1 MNIWYFQPIDK
12 TNSKEIDEHF
22 INIWHFQPIDK
33 HFSKESDEHF
43 INILHFQTI
52 DEHGDLLLFLTFPL
66 SAVFPMFPT
75 KETVL
80 FFSATGKR
88 SAVKLSPFLEWTG
101 HCCPTTWK
109 EKQKLCDI
117 SLMLDFWHIGRVF
130 LWNIWNICPGL
141 PTLASSLGVGAWNKN
156 QGFRFSRYLKAIFAS
171 SHKSKQSASMLYIQN
186 IPKILVLR

>member
-1 MNIWYFQPIDK
+1 MNISLTFDISSQL
-12 TNSKEIDEHF
+12 
-22 INIWHFQPIDK
+22 INIFLK
-33 HFSKESDEHF
+33 KVM
-43 INILHFQTI
+43 NIS
-52 DEHGDLLLFLTFPL
+52 LTFYISKQLMNMGTYYSSSL
-66 SAVFPMFPT
+66 SHSVQSSQCFQQRKQFS
-75 KETVL
+75 

-141 PTLASSLGVGAWNKN
+141 PTLASSLGVGVWNKN
-156 QGFRFSRYLKAIFAS
+156 QEFRFSRYLKAIFAS

-186 IPKILVLR
+186 IPKILVQR

>member
-1 MNIWYFQPIDK
+1 
-12 TNSKEIDEHF
+12 
-22 INIWHFQPIDK
+22 
-33 HFSKESDEHF
+33 
-43 INILHFQTI
+43 
-52 DEHGDLLLFLTFPL
+52 
-66 SAVFPMFPT
+66 MFPT

-141 PTLASSLGVGAWNKN
+141 PTLASSLGVGVWNKN
-156 QGFRFSRYLKAIFAS
+156 QGFRFSRNFNSYFRKFAQIKTVCKYALYTEYSKNIGTTIEAIGAFSMCSYRKVLNVNVGRS
-171 SHKSKQSASMLYIQN
+171 SVFGVY
-186 IPKILVLR
+186 VVE